1 VYKRQIFSVV
11 LVAAIIGYF
20 LLFKYRDR
28 FGEMYVL
35 LITALGFTGYHGL
48 VYAVSGTAPL
58 FERFFV
64 LDAALIS
71 CLVGLFYSKLPQK
84 KIVNVIIPLTLVI
97 SLVVSV
103 PYYVK
108 EQKSIVDL
116 NAATDVLIGE
126 YSGGR
131 ILSDMPMMTYRLVQ
145 KGKISHTNILGSL
158 YANYQNLDSAL
169 LWLKNENVAYLISA
183 EPKAYRMLDFFD
195 SHGLRDEI
203 FFLISNVNGVELYR
217 IDQTVIN
224 SYLE

>member
-1 VYKRQIFSVV
+1 
-11 LVAAIIGYF
+11 